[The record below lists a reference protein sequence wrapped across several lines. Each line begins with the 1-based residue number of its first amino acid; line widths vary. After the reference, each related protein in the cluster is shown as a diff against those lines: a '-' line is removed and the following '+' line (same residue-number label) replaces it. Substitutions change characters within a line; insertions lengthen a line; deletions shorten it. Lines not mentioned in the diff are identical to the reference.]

1 MPPTV
6 SVIVPTYNRAHSL
19 PRTVESVLS
28 QTLEDLELIIVDDA
42 SADNTA
48 EVVASYDDDRIRFF
62 KHEENQGASA
72 ARNTGIEHA
81 EGKYMAFLDSDDV
94 WLPTKLEKQVLT
106 LEMRSDDWIA
116 AYCKAETVHPDGQ
129 NPVIKWATQLIS
141 RRNKTEG
148 AEGGKELI
156 GPLLSDSLHTSAG
169 STLLVTSEVARKING
184 FDESFDRFQD
194 PEFLI
199 RVLKHGKLACV
210 DETLL
215 LRYETGS
222 PPANSVAKA
231 DVHYLRTFADEVER
245 LERQGID
252 VTGAH
257 NYILARQYLNEGQF
271 RTGFRYLRQSRRPE
285 IRQIPGLVMNLYSGV
300 KANIG

>member
-1 MPPTV
+1 MAPSV
-6 SVIVPTYNRAHSL
+6 SVIVPTYNRADAL
-19 PRTVESVLS
+19 PRTIESVLS
-28 QTLEDLELIIVDDA
+28 QTLENLELIIVDDA
-42 SADNTA
+42 SEDNT
-48 EVVASYDDDRIRFF
+48 EDVVASYDDERIQFIQ
-62 KHEENQGASA
+62 HEINKGASA

-81 EGKYMAFLDSDDV
+81 DGEYMAFLDSDDV

-106 LEMRSDDWIA
+106 LELRSDDWVA
-116 AYCKAETVHPDGQ
+116 AYCEAETVRPGGQ
-129 NPVIKWATQLIS
+129 SPLVRWVTRLIS

-156 GPLLSDSLHTSAG
+156 GLILSDDLHTSAG
-169 STLLVTSEVARKING
+169 SSLLVKSDVVRTIDG
-184 FDESFDRFQD
+184 FDESFNRFQD

-210 DETLL
+210 NEPLL

-222 PPANSVAKA
+222 PPADAVAKA
-231 DVHYLRTFADEVER
+231 DEHFRRTFAEEVER

-257 NYILARQYLNEGQF
+257 HYILARQYLDEGQL
-271 RTGFRYLRQSRRPE
+271 RTGFRYLRHARRPE
-285 IRQIPGLVMNLYSGV
+285 LRQLPGLLLNVYSGLRTH
-300 KANIG
+300 IR

>member
-1 MPPTV
+1 MAPTV
-6 SVIVPTYNRAHSL
+6 SVIVPTYNRADAI
-19 PRTVESVLS
+19 PRTIESVLS

-42 SADNTA
+42 SDDDTD

-62 KHEENQGASA
+62 QHEENQGASV
-72 ARNTGIEHA
+72 ARNTGIDHA
-81 EGKYMAFLDSDDV
+81 EGEYMAFLDSDDV
-94 WLPTKLEKQVLT
+94 WLPTKVEKQVLT
-106 LEMRSDDWIA
+106 LELRSDEWVA

-129 NPVIKWATQLIS
+129 NPVIKWATELIS

-156 GPLLSDSLHTSAG
+156 GPVLSDDLHTSAG
-169 STLLVTSEVARKING
+169 SSLLVKSDVVREIDG

-210 DETLL
+210 NEPLL

-222 PPANSVAKA
+222 PSADAVAEA
-231 DVHYLRTFADEVER
+231 DEHFRRTFAEEVER
-245 LERQGID
+245 LEQQGID

-257 NYILARQYLNEGQF
+257 HYILARQYLDEGQL
-271 RTGFRYLRQSRRPE
+271 RTGLRYLRRSRRPE
-285 IRQIPGLVMNLYSGV
+285 LRQVPGLLLNVYSGV
-300 KANIG
+300 RANVG

>member
-1 MPPTV
+1 MAPTV
-6 SVIVPTYNRAHSL
+6 SVIVPTYNRADAL
-19 PRTVESVLS
+19 PRTIESVLS
-28 QTLEDLELIIVDDA
+28 QTLESLELIIVDDA
-42 SADNTA
+42 SDDDTA

-62 KHEENQGASA
+62 QHEENQGAST

-81 EGKYMAFLDSDDV
+81 EGEYMAFLDSDDV

-106 LEMRSDDWIA
+106 LKLRSDDWVS
-116 AYCKAETVHPDGQ
+116 AYCKAETVHPGGQ
-129 NPVIKWATQLIS
+129 NPLVKWVTQLIS
-141 RRNKTEG
+141 RRNETEG

-156 GPLLSDSLHTSAG
+156 GPILSDDLHTSAG
-169 STLLVTSEVARKING
+169 STLLVRSDVVRAIGG

-199 RVLKHGKLACV
+199 RVLKHGKLACM
-210 DETLL
+210 DEPLL

-222 PPANSVAKA
+222 PPADAVAEA
-231 DVHYLRTFADEVER
+231 DEHYRRTFAEEVER

-257 NYILARQYLNEGQF
+257 HYILARHYLDEGQF
-271 RTGFRYLRQSRRPE
+271 RTGFQHLRRARRPQLRQL
-285 IRQIPGLVMNLYSGV
+285 PGLLMNVYTGLRV
-300 KANIG
+300 AVR

>member
-1 MPPTV
+1 MAPTV
-6 SVIVPTYNRAHSL
+6 SVIVPTYNRADAI
-19 PRTVESVLS
+19 PRTIESVLS
-28 QTLEDLELIIVDDA
+28 QTLEELELIIVDDA
-42 SADNTA
+42 SQDDTAD
-48 EVVASYDDDRIRFF
+48 VVASYDDDRVQFVQ
-62 KHEENQGASA
+62 HETNRGASA
-72 ARNTGIEHA
+72 ARNTGIERA
-81 EGKYMAFLDSDDV
+81 EGEYIAFLDSDDV

-106 LEMRSDDWIA
+106 LELRSDEWVA

-129 NPVIKWATQLIS
+129 NPLVKAVTQLIS

-156 GPLLSDSLHTSAG
+156 GPTLSDDLHTSAG
-169 STLLVTSEVARKING
+169 STLIVRSDIVREIDG
-184 FDESFDRFQD
+184 FDESFTRFQD

-210 DETLL
+210 NETLL

-222 PPANSVAKA
+222 PPADSVAKA
-231 DVHYLRTFADEVER
+231 DEHFRRTFSEEVER

-257 NYILARQYLNEGQF
+257 HYILARHYLDEGRF
-271 RTGFRYLRQSRRPE
+271 RTGFRYLRRSRRPE
-285 IRQIPGLVMNLYSGV
+285 PRQLPGLMMNVYKGLRATTG
-300 KANIG
+300 

>member
-1 MPPTV
+1 MAPTV

-42 SADNTA
+42 SDDDTAD
-48 EVVASYDDDRIRFF
+48 VVASYDDDRIRFF
-62 KHEENQGASA
+62 EHEENQGASA

-81 EGKYMAFLDSDDV
+81 EGDYMAFLDSDDV

-106 LEMRSDDWIA
+106 LELRSDDWVA
-116 AYCKAETVHPDGQ
+116 AYCKAETVHLDGQ
-129 NPVIKWATQLIS
+129 NPIVKWATQLIS

-156 GPLLSDSLHTSAG
+156 GPILSDSLHTSAG
-169 STLLVTSEVARKING
+169 STLLVTSDVARKIDG

-222 PPANSVAKA
+222 PSADAVAKA
-231 DVHYLRTFADEVER
+231 DEHYRRTFAEEVER

-257 NYILARQYLNEGQF
+257 NYILARQYLDEGQF
-271 RTGFRYLRQSRRPE
+271 RTGFRYLRRSRRPE
-285 IRQIPGLVMNLYSGV
+285 IRQVPGLLMNLYSGV
-300 KANIG
+300 RANIE

>member
-1 MPPTV
+1 MAPTV
-6 SVIVPTYNRAHSL
+6 SVIVPTYNRADAI
-19 PRTVESVLS
+19 PRTIESVLS

-42 SADNTA
+42 SQDDTE
-48 EVVASYDDDRIRFF
+48 EVVTSYDDDRIQFVQ
-62 KHEENQGASA
+62 HEENQGASA
-72 ARNTGIEHA
+72 ARNTGIERA
-81 EGKYMAFLDSDDV
+81 EGEYMAFLDSDDV

-106 LEMRSDDWIA
+106 LELRSDEWVA

-129 NPVIKWATQLIS
+129 NPLVKAVTQLIS

-156 GPLLSDSLHTSAG
+156 GPTLSDDLHTSAG
-169 STLLVTSEVARKING
+169 STLIVESDIVREIDG
-184 FDESFDRFQD
+184 FDESFSRFQD

-210 DETLL
+210 NETLL

-222 PPANSVAKA
+222 PPADSVAKA
-231 DVHYLRTFADEVER
+231 DEHFRRTFSEEVER
-245 LERQGID
+245 LEQQGID

-257 NYILARQYLNEGQF
+257 HYILARHYLDEGQF

-285 IRQIPGLVMNLYSGV
+285 PRQLPGLLLNLYKGV
-300 KANIG
+300 KENIG

>member
-42 SADNTA
+42 SDDDTA
-48 EVVASYDDDRIRFF
+48 SVVASYDDDRIRFF
-62 KHEENQGASA
+62 EHDENQGASA

-81 EGKYMAFLDSDDV
+81 EGEYMAFLDSDDV

-106 LEMRSDDWIA
+106 LELRSDEWVA
-116 AYCKAETVHPDGQ
+116 AYCKAETVHPGGQ
-129 NPVIKWATQLIS
+129 NPVLKWVTELIS
-141 RRNKTEG
+141 RRNKAEG

-156 GPLLSDSLHTSAG
+156 GPVLSDDLHTSAG
-169 STLLVTSEVARKING
+169 STLIVKSDIVRKING
-184 FDESFDRFQD
+184 FDESFTRFQD

-210 DETLL
+210 NETLL

-222 PPANSVAKA
+222 PSADSVAKA
-231 DVHYLRTFADEVER
+231 DEHYRRTFAKEVEQ

-257 NYILARQYLNEGQF
+257 HYILARHFLNEGQL
-271 RTGFRYLRQSRRPE
+271 RTGFRYLSRSRKPEVRQL
-285 IRQIPGLVMNLYSGV
+285 PGLLMNVYKGV
-300 KANIG
+300 RANIG

>member
-1 MPPTV
+1 M

-19 PRTVESVLS
+19 PRTIESVLS
-28 QTLEDLELIIVDDA
+28 QTLEDIELIIVDDA
-42 SADNTA
+42 SDDNTT
-48 EVVASYDDDRIRFF
+48 EVVASYDDDRIRFY

-81 EGKYMAFLDSDDV
+81 EGQYMAFLDSDDV

-106 LEMRSDDWIA
+106 LELRSDDWVA
-116 AYCKAETVHPDGQ
+116 AYCKAETVHPNGQ
-129 NPVIKWATQLIS
+129 NAIVKWATQLIS

-156 GPLLSDSLHTSAG
+156 GSVLDDTLHTSAG
-169 STLLVTSEVARKING
+169 SSLIVKSDIVREIDG
-184 FDESFDRFQD
+184 FDESFNRFQD

-199 RVLKHGKLACV
+199 RVLKQGKLACV
-210 DETLL
+210 NETLL

-222 PPANSVAKA
+222 PPADSVAKA
-231 DVHYLRTFADEVER
+231 DDHYLRTFAEDVKR
-245 LERQGID
+245 LEKQGID

-257 NYILARQYLNEGQF
+257 NYILSRQYFNEGKF
-271 RTGFRYLRQSRRPE
+271 RTGFRYLKRSKRPE
-285 IRQIPGLVMNLYSGV
+285 LRQIPGLIMNLYAGAR
-300 KANIG
+300 ANIE

>member
-28 QTLEDLELIIVDDA
+28 QTLEDFELIIVDDA

-62 KHEENQGASA
+62 EHEENQGASA

-81 EGKYMAFLDSDDV
+81 EGEYMAFLDSDDV

-106 LEMRSDDWIA
+106 LEMRSDDWVA

-129 NPVIKWATQLIS
+129 NPVMKWATQLIS

-169 STLLVTSEVARKING
+169 STLLVTSEVVQKING

-199 RVLKHGKLACV
+199 RVLEHGKLACV
-210 DETLL
+210 NETLL

-222 PPANSVAKA
+222 PPADSVAKA
-231 DVHYLRTFADEVER
+231 DAHYLRTFADEVER

-252 VTGAH
+252 ITGAH

-271 RTGFRYLRQSRRPE
+271 RTGFRYLQKSRRPE
-285 IRQIPGLVMNLYSGV
+285 IRQVPGLLLNLYSGI